1 MTTITIPSKTLAK
14 EKELVLIPRRVYEE
28 FLRLRRITN
37 KRMAEELD
45 TDAAIKSYRKE
56 KNQKKLRVIKSLAN
70 LD

>member
-1 MTTITIPSKTLAK
+1 
-14 EKELVLIPRRVYEE
+14 
-28 FLRLRRITN
+28 
-37 KRMAEELD
+37 MAEELD